1 MAKSLSVRIA
11 ERAAR
16 GKPSR
21 SAQNRAVF
29 LAMRGDVQQALN
41 DGWPVKTIWE
51 TLHEEGK
58 VTFSYQA
65 FRGYVN
71 RLVLALPAGGGSA
84 ASAPANGGAEP
95 VADKEA
101 AAAKAA
107 TGFTFNQTPN
117 KEDLL

>member
-84 ASAPANGGAEP
+84 SANGGAEP
-95 VADKEA
+95 VANKDT